1 MKAGIAEK
9 FSYQVVR
16 SFNFR
21 GPQNTMRWSCCIVNI
36 LDILHRQDLYVLNLR
51 EPRNRAVRLAKQCRP
66 VTSTQELIAWRLHA
80 WWEAQVPVGNSIES
94 LPFLEPFIKM
104 VYMNVLI
111 VFQSQMQAEVRR
123 YLVYKTTG
131 HDRSF
136 DRTITT
142 LSTDDDIRAPLNYHI
157 EWQFATF

>member
-1 MKAGIAEK
+1 M
-9 FSYQVVR
+9 
-16 SFNFR
+16 
-21 GPQNTMRWSCCIVNI
+21 
-36 LDILHRQDLYVLNLR
+36 
-51 EPRNRAVRLAKQCRP
+51 
-66 VTSTQELIAWRLHA
+66 
-80 WWEAQVPVGNSIES
+80 PVGNSIES

-142 LSTDDDIRAPLNYHI
+142 LSTDDDIRASTSELSHRMAICNVL
-157 EWQFATF
+157 ATK